1 MNFISTLKLIFSVL
15 PAIIDAVKTIEKAIP
30 EPGKGAEKLNLIYNI
45 LTTTYEQSNKAFG
58 TFDQVWP
65 IISSTV
71 QATVNAFNSTG
82 IFKK

>member
-1 MNFISTLKLIFSVL
+1 MNFITNLKLIFSIF
-15 PAIIDAVKTIEKAIP
+15 PQIIAAVKTIEEAIP
-30 EPGKGAEKLNLIYNI
+30 QGGSGSQKLSLIYNI
-45 LTTTYEQSNKAFG
+45 LTVAYEQSNKAFG

-71 QATVNAFNSTG
+71 QATVAAFNATG